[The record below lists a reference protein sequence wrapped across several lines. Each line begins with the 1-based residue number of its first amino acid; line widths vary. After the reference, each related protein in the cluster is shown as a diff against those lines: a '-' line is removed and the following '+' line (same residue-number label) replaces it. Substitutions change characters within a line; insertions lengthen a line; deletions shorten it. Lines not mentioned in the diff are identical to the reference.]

1 VKTEPAYNVAKSFM
15 EKVSECSKRN
25 EKPEKFRDVAKQIN
39 NLVSDLSLKSS
50 AMAPRRSA

>member
-1 VKTEPAYNVAKSFM
+1 MKTEPAYNVAKSFM